1 MNASWMVVLLAA
13 FGQVGAEAPYPTA
26 PATGGDPIFR
36 QPTSALSITAE
47 NDMII
52 SAEAE
57 GVLSKLPVREGSRV
71 ASGQVLAMIDDRQAQ
86 AAARVAKLSHEAAV
100 EQADDDI
107 EERYA
112 KAAADVAEIDLRKS
126 REANRLKA
134 NAIADIEILEKQLV
148 LKRSRLQTEKAQK
161 DQLLAAKEADVKKAE
176 LEGANIALDQ
186 RTIRA
191 PFDGEVQQL
200 FQKEAQWVKP
210 GDPILRLVQFD
221 KLRID
226 CFVNAAEYDPLELA
240 NRRVT
245 VRVQLA
251 RGREASV
258 TGRIVHVSQMVIS
271 RQYLVRAEVQNQRDG
286 EFWLVRPG
294 LDVEMTIHLSEPPV
308 DAPVKETAQK

>member
-1 MNASWMVVLLAA
+1 MNSWLLLVVAA
-13 FGQVGAEAPYPTA
+13 FGQVGGEAPYPAA
-26 PATGGDPIFR
+26 PAAGGDPTFR

-47 NDMII
+47 NDITVF
-52 SAEAE
+52 AEAE
-57 GVLSKLPVREGSRV
+57 GVLSKLPAREGSRL
-71 ASGQVLAMIDDRQAQ
+71 AAGQVLAAIDDRQAQ
-86 AAARVAKLSHEAAV
+86 AAVKVAELSHEAALQ
-100 EQADDDI
+100 QAKDRI
-107 EERYA
+107 EEEYA
-112 KAAADVAEIDLRKS
+112 KAAAAVAEIDLRKS
-126 REANRLKA
+126 LEANLQKA
-134 NAIADIEILEKQLV
+134 GAITAIEILEKRLV
-148 LKRSRLQTEKAQK
+148 LKRSQLQTEKAQK
-161 DQLLAAKEADVKKAE
+161 DQLLAGKEADVKKAE
-176 LEGANIALDQ
+176 LEAANIALDQ

-221 KLRID
+221 KLRVD
-226 CFVNAAEYDPLELA
+226 CFVNAADYDPLELA

-308 DAPVKETAQK
+308 DAPVRETAQK